1 MALELGSIPMA
12 KVIEVE
18 LDTGFMLYEI
28 FAVDENDREN
38 PWAKLVYAYLTALT
52 AGKEVTW
59 QQMKTMGQTQVDELA
74 ALEVGDADPKEELEP
89 NN

>member
-1 MALELGSIPMA
+1 MSMDLNSIPMA

-28 FAVDENDREN
+28 FNDDEKAKEN
-38 PWAKLVYAYLTALT
+38 PWAKLVFAYLTALT
-52 AGKEVTW
+52 AGKEITW
-59 QQMKTMGQTQVDELA
+59 QQMKLMGQNQVEELL
-74 ALEVGDADPKEELEP
+74 ALKVDDADPKDESEP

>member
-1 MALELGSIPMA
+1 MDLNSIPMA

-28 FAVDENDREN
+28 FTDEEEAKEN
-38 PWAKLVYAYLTALT
+38 PWAKLVFAYLTALT
-52 AGKEVTW
+52 SGKQVTW
-59 QQMKTMGQTQVDELA
+59 QEMKLMGQKQVDELVA
-74 ALEVGDADPKEELEP
+74 FKVDDVDPKDESVT

>member
-1 MALELGSIPMA
+1 MSMDLNSIPMA

-28 FAVDENDREN
+28 FNDDENAKEN
-38 PWAKLVYAYLTALT
+38 PWAKLVFAYLTALT
-52 AGKEVTW
+52 AGKQVTW
-59 QQMKTMGQTQVDELA
+59 SEIKLMGQKQVDELVS
-74 ALEVGDADPKEELEP
+74 LKVDDVDPKEESET

>member
-1 MALELGSIPMA
+1 MSMDLNSIPMA

-28 FAVDENDREN
+28 FNDDENAKEN
-38 PWAKLVYAYLTALT
+38 PWAKLVFAYLTALT
-52 AGKEVTW
+52 AGKQVTW
-59 QQMKTMGQTQVDELA
+59 SEMKLMGQKQVDELTSLKVA
-74 ALEVGDADPKEELEP
+74 DVDPKEESET